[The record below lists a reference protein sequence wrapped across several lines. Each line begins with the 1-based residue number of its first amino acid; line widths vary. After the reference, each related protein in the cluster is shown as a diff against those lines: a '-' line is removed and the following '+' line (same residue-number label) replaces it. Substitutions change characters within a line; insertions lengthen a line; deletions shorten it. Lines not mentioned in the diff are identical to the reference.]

1 MEDRP
6 VYAFEQHVSVLL
18 QFRAMSAP
26 VEISVPFYV
35 LRYLDTHAERGFTP
49 DGAVIYRQ
57 PAAQRWLPELRTRP
71 AA

>member
-1 MEDRP
+1 
-6 VYAFEQHVSVLL
+6 
-18 QFRAMSAP
+18 MSAP